1 MEKPITVIAPTMEGI
16 TTAIVAFV
24 FVCVVWPHLVKNK
37 TQFYAAFVAVLVII
51 LLNSLN
57 VMIQSPG
64 FTVFAGATT
73 GLLQLAAIVLLFSGA
88 GGISVRQLTGEM
100 ARAYEVMRR
109 GEEEKTVVI
118 PITGD
123 MPKPRA
129 EGGASAASDA
139 SGGAPHPQDIQAP
152 PGAGWPTR
160 KPADSKGSL
169 PLE

>member
-37 TQFYAAFVAVLVII
+37 AQFYAAFAAVLLII

-100 ARAYEVMRR
+100 ERAYEVMRR
-109 GEEEKTVVI
+109 GEDEKTVVI

-123 MPKPRA
+123 MPKPRG
-129 EGGASAASDA
+129 ESAASEPSA
-139 SGGAPHPQDIQAP
+139 GTAPHPQDIQAP
-152 PGAGWPTR
+152 PGTGWPTR
-160 KPADSKGSL
+160 KPADSSGSL